1 MAYIPSGKESVVT
14 HSASTRPGI
23 PTTGSWPINAA
34 ASLTHYYYFYIYDE
48 VLGPMVM
55 RVNPSYT
62 PAVCRNLVDPLPRH
76 WAQTSVLPGGRCHAV
91 RPASL
96 H

>member
-1 MAYIPSGKESVVT
+1 MAYIPSAKESVVT

-23 PTTGSWPINAA
+23 PTTGSWRINAA

-55 RVNPSYT
+55 RVASFDWIHSSSSRSSSPSF
-62 PAVCRNLVDPLPRH
+62 R
-76 WAQTSVLPGGRCHAV
+76 
-91 RPASL
+91 
-96 H
+96 